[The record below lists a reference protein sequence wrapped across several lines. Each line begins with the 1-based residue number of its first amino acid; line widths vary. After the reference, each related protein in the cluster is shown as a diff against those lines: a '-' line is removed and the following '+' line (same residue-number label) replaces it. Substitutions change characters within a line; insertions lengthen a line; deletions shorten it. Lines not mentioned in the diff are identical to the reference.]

1 MKIAV
6 VGTQCV
12 GKSTYIKDFL
22 KKWPMYTT
30 PEKSYRDVVREKNLP
45 HSSNSNE
52 ETQTLILNFLVDQ
65 AIEYSKNDNV
75 ILDRC
80 VLDVLA
86 YSSWLNMKGK
96 ISDDFLDAQRIII
109 RETLKLYDVLF
120 FLPITKV
127 SPVELTDNGFRNTDP
142 IYREEI
148 DFIFKAFQESY
159 HKGDGRVFPKDDTP
173 AIIEIYG
180 NPEERIA
187 MTSFYVMEDGKGY
200 GEDQSLLNEILPA
213 SEQTLRDIQK
223 DMGHL

>member
-22 KKWPMYTT
+22 KKWPMYKT
-30 PEKSYRDVVREKNLP
+30 PEKSYRDIIKEKNLP
-45 HSSNSNE
+45 HSSKSNE
-52 ETQTLILNFLVDQ
+52 ETQNLILNFLVDQ
-65 AIEYSKNDNV
+65 AIEFSKKDNV

-80 VLDVLA
+80 VIDVLA
-86 YSSWLNMKGK
+86 YSSWLNLNDKL
-96 ISDDFLDAQRIII
+96 SDKVLDQQRIIV
-109 RETLKLYDVLF
+109 RETLKLYDILF

-127 SPVELTDNGFRNTDP
+127 SPVELKDNGFRDVDP

-148 DFIFKAFQESY
+148 DTVFKAFQESY
-159 HKGDGRVFPKDDTP
+159 HRGDGRVFPKDDTP
-173 AIIEIYG
+173 AFIEIYG

-187 MTSFYVMEDGKGY
+187 ITEFYIMEDGKGY
-200 GEDQSLLNEILPA
+200 GENQSLLNEILPA
-213 SEQTLRDIQK
+213 SEQTLKDIQK